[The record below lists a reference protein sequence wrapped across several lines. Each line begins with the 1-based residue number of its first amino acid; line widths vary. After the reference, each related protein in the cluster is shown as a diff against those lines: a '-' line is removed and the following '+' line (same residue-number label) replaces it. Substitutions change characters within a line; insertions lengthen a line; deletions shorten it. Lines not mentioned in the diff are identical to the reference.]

1 MGEISGITKSYIL
14 VGIAKCHGTGA
25 GWRYQSEPE
34 LSAHFR
40 GLGLSGFNVGET
52 TFFICDT
59 YLYLIQIQKQKQI
72 HKYTN
77 TNTNANTQI
86 QIQMQILPQSG
97 GRGFNVGETAFFLL
111 IITVMTMSLWS

>member
-1 MGEISGITKSYIL
+1 MGEISGIAKCYIL

-59 YLYLIQIQKQKQI
+59 YLYLIQKQKQI
-72 HKYTN
+72 QMQMHKYK
-77 TNTNANTQI
+77 
-86 QIQMQILPQSG
+86 
-97 GRGFNVGETAFFLL
+97 
-111 IITVMTMSLWS
+111 